1 MSKRQVH
8 YDSSQSNP
16 FESWHKDFSPAW
28 VCIYE
33 RRLHE
38 LSFSAFSGC
47 GKKWWRTHCTLF
59 LRRSCRHLPT
69 LPWTPRPSFIAHSGK
84 FLLLDQSMYWSGCCR
99 SVNKPRYKSEKE
111 GPNAAWTSYVKH
123 LNLNPRAENLFIFGS
138 EREDLR
144 SWGYVFWDYST
155 LESLGFKCDDVID

>member
-1 MSKRQVH
+1 MREDFMSFR
-8 YDSSQSNP
+8 SQHSPDVVKNDEERIVPCFYVDPADTYRLYREPRDPPLSLTLENSFYLTNP
-16 FESWHKDFSPAW
+16 
-28 VCIYE
+28 
-33 RRLHE
+33 
-38 LSFSAFSGC
+38 
-47 GKKWWRTHCTLF
+47 CTDPVTVEVL
-59 LRRSCRHLPT
+59 
-69 LPWTPRPSFIAHSGK
+69 
-84 FLLLDQSMYWSGCCR
+84 M
-99 SVNKPRYKSEKE
+99 KPRYKSEKE